1 MVLVC
6 LFVDQFQYLILMA
19 TVTKK
24 EIEHSPSKESGESVS
39 LKGMLMNGLT
49 WKFFLKLRV

>member
-6 LFVDQFQYLILMA
+6 LFVDQFQCLILMI

-24 EIEHSPSKESGESVS
+24 EIEHSPSKESGDSV
-39 LKGMLMNGLT
+39 LLIEGDTYEWVDMEVLP
-49 WKFFLKLRV
+49 

>member
-24 EIEHSPSKESGESVS
+24 EIEHSPSKESGESNIEGDAYEWIDLEV
-39 LKGMLMNGLT
+39 LP
-49 WKFFLKLRV
+49 